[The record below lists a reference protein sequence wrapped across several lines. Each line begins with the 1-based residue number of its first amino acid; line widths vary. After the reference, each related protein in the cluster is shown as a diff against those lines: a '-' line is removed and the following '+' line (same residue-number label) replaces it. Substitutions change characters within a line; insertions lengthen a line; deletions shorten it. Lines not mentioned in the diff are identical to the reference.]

1 MLTIFSEKMLCKIS
15 LPKCIDICKEDGQ
28 NPKFQFVVVDPV
40 RLNEKSTTLTLSRVG
55 L

>member
-1 MLTIFSEKMLCKIS
+1 M
-15 LPKCIDICKEDGQ
+15 PKCIDICKEDLSPPFHMKYEQ
-28 NPKFQFVVVDPV
+28 NTKLQFVVVDPV